1 MGIFDGKTYLAKC
14 GGISSDGL
22 GVARI
27 DSPNTRDDG
36 LKVFVEDL
44 LPSEIAKIHITSR
57 EKTMAKGEIKEV
69 MQTSSHRCTP
79 VCPEFRLCGGC
90 QLQHAEYSLQLKMKQ
105 DLVRSC
111 LIRLGKFSQELTDS
125 VLEPIVGAQD
135 PLYYRNHVQYPVEY
149 SHSTRSVNIGL
160 YERKSH
166 KIVEHEKCYLV
177 HPAAEVIR
185 GVAQIYFSDHSR
197 SNIARALRQLVVRV
211 GFFSKELMVILVVNR
226 KIEFDAA
233 DFAQACTVALEER
246 KQAIRLTS
254 IWTEERPDSTRRKTP
269 SSIWTNL
276 WGEPYIRE
284 FLENRVFRISPDSF
298 FQTNTK
304 QAIKLYTKVKEYLR
318 YNGALPRLLA
328 DVYCGTGSIGIFCSD
343 VCHHLIG
350 IESVES
356 AVIDARANANA
367 NYITDTEYFC
377 GKAEDY
383 DFGNMMPDAVIIDPP
398 RKGCDEKLLSHLL
411 LLAPQHIVYVSC
423 NPATLAR
430 DLQKLT
436 SDPNTRYVLKK
447 ACPVD
452 MFPQTTH
459 VETVVL
465 LSKQN

>member
-44 LPSEIAKIHITSR
+44 LPSETARVRITSR
-57 EKTMAKGEIKEV
+57 EKNMAQGEIKETI
-69 MQTSSHRCTP
+69 QLSPNRCDP
-79 VCPEFRLCGGC
+79 ICSEFRRCGGC
-90 QLQHAEYSLQLKMKQ
+90 QLQHAEYDFQLKMKQ

-111 LIRLGKFSQELTDS
+111 LIRLGKIPSEIVDKI
-125 VLEPIVGAQD
+125 LEPIVGAAD

-160 YERKSH
+160 FERKSH

-185 GVAQIYFSDHSR
+185 GVAQIFFSDHSR
-197 SNIARALRQLVVRV
+197 ANIARVLRQLVVRV
-211 GFFSKELMVILVVNR
+211 GFFSKELMVILVVN
-226 KIEFDAA
+226 KGIDFDATG
-233 DFAQACTVALEER
+233 FAQECTLALE
-246 KQAIRLTS
+246 KAGQGVRLTS
-254 IWTEERPDSTRRKTP
+254 IWTEERPDNTRRKTP
-269 SSIWTNL
+269 GSIWTNI
-276 WGEPYIRE
+276 WGKPYIHE

-298 FQTNTK
+298 FQTNTR
-304 QAIKLYTKVKEYLR
+304 QAVKLYTKVKEYLR

-343 VCHHLIG
+343 VCHHLVG

-367 NYITDTEYFC
+367 NYIKDTEYYC

-411 LLAPQHIVYVSC
+411 VLAPQHIVYVSC

-436 SDPNTRYVLKK
+436 SDSNTQYDLKK
-447 ACPVD
+447 ICPVD

-459 VETVVL
+459 VETVAL
-465 LSKQN
+465 LSKK